1 MTGTRSLLGSVAIY
15 MSANAVAAGVP
26 LLLMPLLTRI
36 LSQEDYGRVGMFSV
50 TIVALSALTGLS
62 VYGAT
67 GIRYFERNEL
77 NFPNYVTSCFAILGA
92 SSAVLMLVV
101 LLFSEPLEQVTHL
114 PTSWLVIATLVAMVQ
129 FVLQLR
135 LGIWQSAKQPW
146 HFGGLR
152 ISQSVGDAALT
163 LALVAGLGLA
173 WQGRA
178 AGMAIAAGGVGALAV
193 ISLFRSGLIG
203 RQVKKDYVLNALRYG
218 VPLIPHVLGGMLLA
232 MADRFMISSMLGVAE
247 TGIYFVSVQIGL
259 AIRLITE
266 SVNRAYAPWLIEAL
280 RINDYRRDIAAVRMT
295 YAYSAALLVG
305 ATLVGWLAPFIL
317 PLLVGEAFQAAA
329 PIVGVTAL
337 GFAFGG
343 MYLMVTNYLFYAG
356 QTGRL
361 ALITISCGALNV
373 GLSYVLLPLN
383 GAIGAAQAF
392 AASQLALFLLT
403 WFAAQRARPMPWLRA
418 LTGQA

>member
-1 MTGTRSLLGSVAIY
+1 

-50 TIVALSALTGLS
+50 TIVALSALAGLS

-101 LLFSEPLEQVTHL
+101 LLFSDRLEQVTHL

-129 FVLQLR
+129 FVLQVR

-146 HFGGLR
+146 HFGALR

-163 LALVAGLGLA
+163 LALVVGLGLA

-280 RINDYRRDIAAVRMT
+280 RINDYPRDIAAVRMT
-295 YAYSAALLVG
+295 YAYSTALLAG
-305 ATLVGWLAPFIL
+305 AILVGWLAPFIL

-418 LTGQA
+418 LTGQG